1 MKKLNHLF
9 NCLFLVLAIQ
19 ACQNK
24 KESSNQKVIAT
35 NTEEKTITNEEE
47 LGNKLLEKCIAAHGG
62 LKIWNSFEAIEYVLN
77 DKGREVYQITNLK
90 DRRAYLKSDSY
101 EVGFDGRVAWS
112 VPNPAEL
119 PGHSAAFYYNLD
131 FYFVGIPFLLK
142 DPGVHVFYAGKKDID
157 NIAYDALKVT
167 FGTGVGL
174 TPDDVYYMY
183 IHPETYILHIL
194 TYSVS
199 YFNKENA
206 GINTAK
212 VYSEWKETQ
221 GLLIAQKMENFS
233 WENETL
239 GSSKNHL
246 RIFKDIKFLNK
257 VEDESIYEVPEGAQI
272 EKLSK

>member
-1 MKKLNHLF
+1 
-9 NCLFLVLAIQ
+9 
-19 ACQNK
+19 
-24 KESSNQKVIAT
+24 
-35 NTEEKTITNEEE
+35 
-47 LGNKLLEKCIAAHGG
+47 
-62 LKIWNSFEAIEYVLN
+62 
-77 DKGREVYQITNLK
+77 
-90 DRRAYLKSDSY
+90 
-101 EVGFDGRVAWS
+101 
-112 VPNPAEL
+112 
-119 PGHSAAFYYNLD
+119 
-131 FYFVGIPFLLK
+131 
-142 DPGVHVFYAGKKDID
+142 
-157 NIAYDALKVT
+157 VT

-206 GINTAK
+206 SINTAK